1 MFVKGKRSLRKNMA
15 IFMCVALVF
24 LLLPN
29 ITHAAS
35 KSSFSVSLNA
45 YAFYIAN
52 LTVNIVVHGSTS
64 PSDDPIFIQGALKSK
79 KKPKDD
85 D

>member
-1 MFVKGKRSLRKNMA
+1 MFVKGKKSLRKNMA

-35 KSSFSVSLNA
+35 KSSSSVSLNA

-52 LTVNIVVHGSTS
+52 LTINIVVYGSTA
-64 PSDDPIFIQGALKSK
+64 PSDDPIFIQGTINSK
-79 KKPKDD
+79 KKPKDKD
-85 D
+85 

>member
-1 MFVKGKRSLRKNMA
+1 
-15 IFMCVALVF
+15 MCVALVF

-35 KSSFSVSLNA
+35 KSSSSVSLNA

-64 PSDDPIFIQGALKSK
+64 PSDDSIFIQGTVSSK
-79 KKPKDD
+79 KKPKDND
-85 D
+85 

>member
-24 LLLPN
+24 LLLPDVA
-29 ITHAAS
+29 HAAS
-35 KSSFSVSLNA
+35 KSSSSVSLNA
-45 YAFYIAN
+45 YAFSIAN
-52 LTVNIVVHGSTS
+52 LTVNIVVHGSPS
-64 PSDDPIFIQGALKSK
+64 PSDDPIFIQGAIKSR

>member
-24 LLLPN
+24 LLLPDV
-29 ITHAAS
+29 THAAS
-35 KSSFSVSLNA
+35 SSSYSISLNA

-64 PSDDPIFIQGALKSK
+64 PSDDPIFIQGLIYSK
-79 KKPKDD
+79 KKPKDND
-85 D
+85 